1 MIQKLTEKM
10 IEYYTGDPKRIQHF
24 IKVHAFSRYIGLRE
38 QLPEQEQ
45 FLLECAA
52 LVHDI
57 GIKPA
62 EAQFGE
68 CGGKLQERLGP
79 PEAEKMLKELDF
91 PAGDIARICYMVGH
105 HHTYTGIDGRDL
117 QILIEADF
125 VVNLFE
131 DGASMDAVRNAC
143 ERIFR
148 TESGKALLQTVFGIP
163 AVKGVEFGA
172 GFAAA
177 RLRGSE
183 HNDAFRV
190 QDGRIVTETNNCGGI
205 LGGISTGMPVVFRAA
220 FKPTPSISRQQD
232 SVSLSRMENTT
243 LVIHGRHDPCI
254 VPRAVPCVEAAAA
267 IAVLD
272 AWMGRKK
279 ELGYAF

>member
-38 QLPEQEQ
+38 QLPEHEQ

-79 PEAEKMLKELDF
+79 PEAEKMLKELNF

-105 HHTYTGIDGRDL
+105 HHTYTGIDSRDL

-163 AVKGVEFGA
+163 E
-172 GFAAA
+172 
-177 RLRGSE
+177 E
-183 HNDAFRV
+183 
-190 QDGRIVTETNNCGGI
+190 
-205 LGGISTGMPVVFRAA
+205 
-220 FKPTPSISRQQD
+220 
-232 SVSLSRMENTT
+232 
-243 LVIHGRHDPCI
+243 
-254 VPRAVPCVEAAAA
+254 EA
-267 IAVLD
+267 
-272 AWMGRKK
+272 
-279 ELGYAF
+279 

>member
-24 IKVHAFSRYIGLRE
+24 IKVHAFSRY
-38 QLPEQEQ
+38 
-45 FLLECAA
+45 
-52 LVHDI
+52 I

-131 DGASMDAVRNAC
+131 DGVSMDAVRHAC

-163 AVKGVEFGA
+163 E
-172 GFAAA
+172 
-177 RLRGSE
+177 E
-183 HNDAFRV
+183 
-190 QDGRIVTETNNCGGI
+190 
-205 LGGISTGMPVVFRAA
+205 
-220 FKPTPSISRQQD
+220 
-232 SVSLSRMENTT
+232 
-243 LVIHGRHDPCI
+243 
-254 VPRAVPCVEAAAA
+254 EA
-267 IAVLD
+267 
-272 AWMGRKK
+272 
-279 ELGYAF
+279 